1 MGYQWFYYPH
11 YGWGWWYCPPETPTQ
26 LNWRFNMA
34 TATVEVF
41 WNKSVSSDVVSQ
53 VLSVKVGDAD
63 VVENTLMAET
73 ELFVVDVPEKTNVS
87 VTLKAFDGTNYSDA
101 AALDFNVGDL
111 VAPLAPTGLD
121 FRITGVN
128 A

>member
-1 MGYQWFYYPH
+1 
-11 YGWGWWYCPPETPTQ
+11 
-26 LNWRFNMA
+26 MA